1 MKILPLTIVAALLS
15 MAGRSA
21 LAEWHGP
28 AFGLATPT
36 LGTNQWSSDTVA
48 MSMGTEEGTAFQFR
62 EMIGYGIT
70 EDFQLNL
77 NFPLSPTLNELRR
90 PPRSRLGLMMGSL
103 ADVEL
108 SAMWRF
114 QKNAFGVSKRI
125 ESTVLFG
132 GGLPTDTSRGLV
144 NDSPY
149 LNAAIVTGYASRVH
163 YAWVGA
169 GFQRNFER
177 GNDRQGDLPYVSAV
191 YGYRPPFFQGDYPK
205 PDWRIFVESVAE
217 FPQRNRVNG
226 RDDSNSGGEKV
237 MVGPSLLGLYGKWG
251 VSGGVLLPAYQR
263 GNRDLPREL
272 FRAKL
277 VFTYWF

>member
-1 MKILPLTIVAALLS
+1 MKTIALTTTAALL
-15 MAGRSA
+15 AA
-21 LAEWHGP
+21 LVAPVFAEWHGP

-36 LGTNQWSSDTVA
+36 LGTRQFSSDTVA
-48 MSMGTEEGTAFQFR
+48 MSMGTDEGTAFQFR

-77 NFPLSPTLNELRR
+77 NFPLSPTINELDR
-90 PPRSRLGLMMGSL
+90 PPRSRLGLMMGPL

-114 QKNAFGVSKRI
+114 QRNAFGVGKRL

-132 GGLPTDTSRGLV
+132 GGAPTDTSRGLI

-149 LNAAIVTGYASRVH
+149 LNAAVVTGYASRTH

-177 GNDRQGDLPYVSAV
+177 GGDRLGDLPYVSAV
-191 YGYRPPFFQGDYPK
+191 YGYRPPFFQKAGA

-226 RDDSNSGGEKV
+226 RADPNSGGEKV
-237 MVGPSLLGLYGKWG
+237 MLGPSLLGLYGAWG
-251 VSGGVLLPAYQR
+251 VSGGVLFPAYER
-263 GNRDLPREL
+263 GNGNLPREN
-272 FRAKL
+272 FRAKV